1 MLTLWNAMNDLMN
14 DELYRPVFR
23 HDVPNEVRA
32 AVDIKET
39 DNAYVIAADMPGVK
53 ANDVDVNLDGRV
65 LTVKGERKTESSN
78 KDEHS
83 KYHRVE
89 RCYSSFRRS
98 FTLPDT
104 ADPTSIEAALSD
116 GVLTV
121 TVAKKPDV
129 TPRKIEV
136 KDSPTLAS

>member
-14 DELYRPVFR
+14 EDYYRPFFR
-23 HDVPNEVRA
+23 HDTPNEIRA

-39 DNAYVIAADMPGVK
+39 DTAYEITADMPGVK
-53 ANDVDVNLDGRV
+53 SSDVDVNLDGRV
-65 LTVKGERKTESSN
+65 LTVKGERKSEIEEKGN
-78 KDEHS
+78 S
-83 KYHRVE
+83 KYHRLE

-104 ADPTSIEAALSD
+104 TDPTAIEAKLTD

-121 TVAKKPDV
+121 TVPKKPDV

-136 KDSPTLAS
+136 KDSPALTS